1 MNNRPLFPLVLM
13 LLLTLSAQAQFSNNG
28 RVTNR
33 ANRISERQL
42 SFIVKANSL
51 YTGTKQGI
59 FVHQGPSARTL
70 VNLGSFTADTNHTD
84 IFQGPGGKPG
94 PQEIAGRVRPYF
106 FNLALQN
113 GANQSI
119 TISNTDG
126 ANVRGLATFANG
138 LTTTVR
144 SLTTAGALRFDT
156 QARYTGGLTDAQH
169 VDGYVSKVG
178 STSFTFPVG
187 SSTDSRP
194 LTISAPLVATDQ
206 VGVAWI
212 EGDPTTTPDPSD
224 ASALHPISQFDTR
237 TLTAVSPVGQ
247 WDWVPLNGTGAGL
260 AIRVTIPDMSG
271 FSSPASLRL
280 VGWNGRQWVNLS
292 TGEKPYS
299 AGRSYASFNTDN
311 SILTGTM
318 VAGIT
323 AIGIGRFPSEIQL
336 SGNLFDDGN
345 GLTDGLVNQVGLGPK
360 PVNGTDID
368 PLRSGSQPLFV
379 SLVGSAGYA
388 LFTEPVSTS
397 GTYSFSAV
405 TADTYSVVLSTN
417 PQGSIT
423 PSLPTSW
430 TATGEHLG
438 TGPGNDGLADGI
450 LTGVTVTTA
459 AVTNAN
465 FGIDRLPEG
474 ASVVLATQPN
484 PGGGGRTPIPAS
496 AFTATDLEDG
506 TYASNLAGR
515 FVSLRPA
522 SGGTL
527 YYQGNPVSTAL
538 DIPIFDPT
546 QVSLDPSSNN
556 ATTADFS
563 YVLRDNANVSSNS
576 TLNPIYIS
584 QPFTGASISIAGN
597 LFDDGNGLTD
607 NTVNQTG
614 QGPNPLDGTA
624 VPSAT
629 DSPTPLFVSLT
640 IDGNVFTTVPVS
652 SAGSYSFSSVQ
663 GNSAYTLVLST
674 NSAGSVEPSLPSS
687 WTYTGEFLG
696 TSAGNDFT
704 PDGRLQVSIGSA
716 SRTNANFGIDQRP
729 VARPVTLARQPN
741 PEGSAQAPVSTTAF
755 SATDREDGD
764 YPSNLTGRAV
774 SLSAAVGGTLY
785 YSTTAVST
793 SLSVT
798 SFDPTKLTLDP
809 TAPGST
815 TASFT
820 YRVRDNAG
828 VSSEPATITLPFGP
842 PVVSLSGNVFDDGNG
857 LTDNTINGPGVNG
870 PSLPVYVSLVDE
882 TTLVETV
889 PVSVSGFF
897 KFLSVQANKVYKLI
911 LSTVASGSQT
921 PSLPTQWVNTG
932 ESVPDAN
939 KPLAVP
945 GGGSGLRRQQ
955 TLGVDATVD
964 GVLSVQV
971 NATDVLEANFG
982 IEQQPQ
988 VMASVL
994 PLQPNPKARNRAPVY
1009 ASAFSGSDPEDGT
1022 YASNLTGRTV
1032 RLSAATGGTLYYQN
1046 SPISEDQTIARFD
1059 PMQLALDPTATG
1071 ATTAIFTYAVKDQA
1085 GVESTLKPITV
1096 PFYDDEDQN
1105 DDNNDPDPE
1114 TKIIKLP
1121 EFSFTIIIPPL
1132 LLPPIILPPLP
1143 IFGILIPSFPT
1154 NVSSLTIGTTVYT
1167 KDTFPPKGVV
1177 VKTDEE
1183 GKLTEDVLVDPIL
1196 EDQPTGV
1203 PFQALGPGA
1212 TPISAVGVLT
1222 INPPTP
1228 DVSPVLYAR
1237 PSVSYGTTNASVVIT
1252 VSELT
1257 AVPTQGLITVRLTKD
1272 PRLQLSFDA
1281 SQTMVGGRPVQNSVW
1296 RVDDSQA
1303 DYYILT
1309 TDHRLEADALLSIG
1323 LTGQLSPGATTG
1335 VLTVSATLVGNSGG
1349 EVNIINNIDSD
1360 KIEYF
1365 QR

>member
-1 MNNRPLFPLVLM
+1 M
-13 LLLTLSAQAQFSNNG
+13 LLTLSAQAQFSNNG

-42 SFIVKANSL
+42 SFIVKVNSS
-51 YTGTKQGI
+51 YTGTKQGV
-59 FVHQGPSARTL
+59 FVHQGPSVRTL
-70 VNLGSFTADTNHTD
+70 VNRGSFRADTNHTD
-84 IFQGPGGKPG
+84 LFQGPGGKPG
-94 PQEIAGRVRPYF
+94 PQEIAGSVRPYF
-106 FNLALQN
+106 FNLTLQN
-113 GANQSI
+113 GADQPLAI
-119 TISNTDG
+119 TNADG

-187 SSTDSRP
+187 SPTDSRP
-194 LTISAPLVATDQ
+194 LTISAPPAATNQ
-206 VGVAWI
+206 FGVTWI

-224 ASALHPISQFDTR
+224 ASARHPISQFDTR

-247 WDWVPLNGTGAGL
+247 WDWVPVSGTGAGL
-260 AIRVTIPDMSG
+260 AIRVIIPDMSR
-271 FSSPASLRL
+271 FSSPAGLRL
-280 VGWNGRQWVNLS
+280 VGWNGRQWINLS

-299 AGRSYASFNTDN
+299 AGRSYASSNTDN
-311 SILTGTM
+311 STLVGTM

-323 AIGIGRFPSEIQL
+323 AVGIGQFPSEFQI

-345 GLTDGLVNQVGLGPK
+345 GLTDGLVNQIGLGPN

-368 PLRSGSQPLFV
+368 PIRSGSQPVFV

-388 LFTEPVSTS
+388 LFTQPVSTS

-417 PQGSIT
+417 PQGSLVV
-423 PSLPTSW
+423 SLPASW

-438 TGPGNDGLADGI
+438 VGPGSDGLADGI

-459 AVTNAN
+459 AVTSAN

-474 ASVVLATQPN
+474 TPVVLAAQPN
-484 PGGGGRTPIPAS
+484 PGGGTRTPIPAS
-496 AFTATDLEDG
+496 AFTGTDLEDG
-506 TYASNLAGR
+506 PYASNLAGR
-515 FVSLRPA
+515 FISLRPG

-527 YYQGNPVSTAL
+527 YYQGNPVSTPL

-546 QVSLDPSSNN
+546 QVSLDPTSND
-556 ATTADFS
+556 ATTANFS
-563 YVLRDNANVSSNS
+563 YVLRDNANVSSDP
-576 TLNPIYIS
+576 TLNPISIS
-584 QPFTGASISIAGN
+584 QPFTGAGITIAGN

-614 QGPNPLDGTA
+614 QGPNPLNGTA

-629 DSPTPLFVSLT
+629 GSPTPLFISLT
-640 IDGNVFTTVPVS
+640 IEGNALRVVPVTS
-652 SAGSYSFSSVQ
+652 SGQFSFSNVQ
-663 GNSAYTLVLST
+663 GNTAYTLVLST
-674 NSAGSVEPSLPSS
+674 NPAGSAQPSLPSS

-696 TSAGNDFT
+696 TGAGNDFT
-704 PDGRLQVSIGSA
+704 PDGQLQVSVGST
-716 SRTNANFGIDQRP
+716 SRTNATFGINQRP
-729 VARPVTLARQPN
+729 VARPITLAVQPN
-741 PEGSAQAPVSTTAF
+741 PEGSAQAPISTTAF
-755 SATDREDGD
+755 SATDREDGT
-764 YPSNLTGRAV
+764 YPNNLTGRAV
-774 SLSAAVGGTLY
+774 SLIAAVGGTLY
-785 YSTTAVST
+785 YSTTAVTT
-793 SLSVT
+793 SLSVA
-798 SFDPTKLTLDP
+798 SFDPTRLTLDP

-828 VSSEPATITLPFGP
+828 VSSDPVTITLPFGS

-870 PSLPVYVSLVDE
+870 PSLPVYVSLVDQAN
-882 TTLVETV
+882 LVETV

-911 LSTVASGSQT
+911 LSTVAGGSQT

-932 ESVPDAN
+932 ESVLDAN

-945 GGGSGLRRQQ
+945 GGGAMLRSQQ
-955 TLGVDATVD
+955 TGGVDAVAD
-964 GVLSVQV
+964 GILSVQV
-971 NATDVLEANFG
+971 NSADVSELTFG

-994 PLQPNPKARNRAPVY
+994 PLQPNPRARNRAPVY

-1022 YASNLTGRTV
+1022 YGNNLTGRVV

-1046 SPISEDQTIARFD
+1046 SLVSEDQTIARFN
-1059 PMQLALDPTATG
+1059 PTQLTLDPTANG
-1071 ATTAIFTYAVKDQA
+1071 ATTAVFTYAVKDQA
-1085 GVESTLKPITV
+1085 GVESTPKPVTV
-1096 PFYDDEDQN
+1096 PFYDDKDQD
-1105 DDNNDPDPE
+1105 DDNSDPE
-1114 TKIIKLP
+1114 TKKIKLP

-1154 NVSSLTIGTTVYT
+1154 NVSSLTIGTKVYT
-1167 KDTFPPKGVV
+1167 KDTFPSDGVV

-1183 GKLTEDVLVDPIL
+1183 GKLTEDVLIDPIE

-1212 TPISAVGVLT
+1212 TPISALGVLA
-1222 INPPTP
+1222 INPPSP
-1228 DVSPVLYAR
+1228 DMSPVLYAR

-1257 AVPTQGLITVRLTKD
+1257 AVSTQGLITVRLTKD
-1272 PRLQLSFDA
+1272 PRLRLSFDA

-1309 TDHRLEADALLSIG
+1309 TNQRIVAGELLSIG
-1323 LTGQLSPGATTG
+1323 LIGQLIPGATAG

-1360 KIEYF
+1360 RIDYF